1 MSVSKR
7 EPFKHIELGPH
18 EKIIHRMLQSR
29 DPGAQS
35 EFPILVSRFTD
46 TLGMLTMWGPERIKI
61 HGLNVLTIGLPGYRM
76 YIKVDRRPLSPGVLH
91 NCLAPD
97 KPLVILLDRMDI
109 GRPYERIKFVYQ
121 NADLSLGLRKKSRY
135 ARRIR
140 LSASESKRRQLRPS
154 AASQSARSL

>member
-1 MSVSKR
+1 
-7 EPFKHIELGPH
+7 
-18 EKIIHRMLQSR
+18 
-29 DPGAQS
+29 
-35 EFPILVSRFTD
+35 
-46 TLGMLTMWGPERIKI
+46 MLTMWGPERIKI

>member
-1 MSVSKR
+1 MAICG
-7 EPFKHIELGPH
+7 FCF
-18 EKIIHRMLQSR
+18 QSPSLV
-29 DPGAQS
+29 DP
-35 EFPILVSRFTD
+35 PV
-46 TLGMLTMWGPERIKI
+46 LTPCVLPS
-61 HGLNVLTIGLPGYRM
+61 LNVLTIGLPGYRM

-140 LSASESKRRQLRPS
+140 LRASESKRRQIRPS
-154 AASQSARSL
+154 